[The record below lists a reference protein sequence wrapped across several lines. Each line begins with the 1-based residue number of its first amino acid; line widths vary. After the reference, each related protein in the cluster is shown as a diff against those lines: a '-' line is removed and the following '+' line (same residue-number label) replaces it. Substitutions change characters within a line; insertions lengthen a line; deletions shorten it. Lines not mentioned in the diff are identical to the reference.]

1 MVFTRS
7 QPGYD
12 SSDYLANG
20 GEAYG
25 GRSQPNYGS
34 VAQYS
39 GDTAVRNG
47 WPSQHSGAYDT
58 GHVYGNHGVDQN
70 IERSV
75 APHSSSYSRSYDRKD
90 RHDRNPRDSSSHQSA
105 LSSHRHPRGAKA
117 NGQYRNG
124 NQRANK
130 AEENSNSTSDEIV
143 FEVFHCM
150 QTGRDYSVDKC
161 GWNEVSCRLM
171 EYRYTDELRPFPEE
185 WYQHG
190 YIEGNQRP
198 GTVDNMYD
206 EESYGA
212 AQSGDTWV
220 PRWEDDRMG
229 IMEHPLRGLLNTY
242 FEETKLNVLS
252 VYDHVSGTW
261 LKMPLSWELYVTDI
275 DSRVAAI
282 QEFCPDWEDKFEILA
297 LLRQCNYDLDEVTNT
312 YMTLLADD
320 TTGKRAASKLKSS
333 SPSSK
338 EHAAEIEFLKE
349 KVEQLEEQLQAK
361 DSQLQDSQ
369 RSNTD
374 LQAKLRSSE
383 EMARKL
389 QIKATSLQR
398 ELQQLKSVPVQVQ
411 QPLTT
416 TVQTSFKEQKI
427 SRETCRNIQSTV
439 QFFSQMLVELRNC
452 FTSEMEGVASV
463 LDQAQTSLRKMK
475 VKDQGS
481 GKEIVELRALYHR
494 EVLQR
499 KLLYNKLQELRGN
512 IRVFCR
518 CRHDPT
524 SDNVLNFRLGSGFEY
539 DVSFRTEEVV
549 QV

>member
-1 MVFTRS
+1 M
-7 QPGYD
+7 
-12 SSDYLANG
+12 YL
-20 GEAYG
+20 
-25 GRSQPNYGS
+25 
-34 VAQYS
+34 
-39 GDTAVRNG
+39 
-47 WPSQHSGAYDT
+47 
-58 GHVYGNHGVDQN
+58 
-70 IERSV
+70 
-75 APHSSSYSRSYDRKD
+75 
-90 RHDRNPRDSSSHQSA
+90 
-105 LSSHRHPRGAKA
+105 L
-117 NGQYRNG
+117 
-124 NQRANK
+124 
-130 AEENSNSTSDEIV
+130 
-143 FEVFHCM
+143 
-150 QTGRDYSVDKC
+150 
-161 GWNEVSCRLM
+161 
-171 EYRYTDELRPFPEE
+171 
-185 WYQHG
+185 
-190 YIEGNQRP
+190 
-198 GTVDNMYD
+198 
-206 EESYGA
+206 
-212 AQSGDTWV
+212 
-220 PRWEDDRMG
+220 
-229 IMEHPLRGLLNTY
+229 GLLNTY

-416 TVQTSFKEQKI
+416 TVQTSFKEHKI

-524 SDNVLNFRLGSGFEY
+524 SDNVLNFVSDQDLSMTSALGQKK
-539 DVSFRTEEVV
+539 SFRFDRVFSPSSTQEEVFQDTLPV
-549 QV
+549 ITSCVDGYNVCILAYGQTGTCTFV